1 MRPPASRASRATRS
15 AELINAGTPFVAA
28 TVVRAQCPTSAQPGD
43 SAVVF
48 ADGSIEGFVGGQC
61 AEGSVRLAAVPLLE
75 SGASLLLRILPE
87 GADDFPDGDGS
98 LTVVNPCLS
107 GGALEVFLEPRL
119 PAPGLAI
126 VGNSPIA
133 HALELFAES
142 LGFGVQRSAEVP
154 DVAGHIA
161 VVIASHGRNEA
172 EAIQAALEAKVG
184 FIGLVASSLRGE
196 AVLSE
201 LDLSAADRAAIRT
214 PVGLDIGARTAEEI
228 ALSILADLVRSV
240 RIEGL
245 APPPVE
251 SRNAPASAAP
261 VSVAAMSAVDPVC
274 GMTVMV
280 GADTAHAVVD
290 GVDQWFCN
298 PGCRS
303 RFLEEAQFIEE
314 AQVGS

>member
-1 MRPPASRASRATRS
+1 MRTPVSRATRS
-15 AELINAGTPFVAA
+15 AELINAGTPFVSA
-28 TVVRAQCPTSAQPGD
+28 TVVRAQCPTSARPGD
-43 SAVVF
+43 SAIVF

-87 GADDFPDGDGS
+87 GADDFPESDGS

-107 GGALEVFLEPRL
+107 GGALEIFLEPRL

-154 DVAGHIA
+154 NVKGHIA
-161 VVIASHGRNEA
+161 VLISSHGRNEV

-184 FIGLVASSLRGE
+184 FIGLVASSTRGK
-196 AVLSE
+196 AVLCE
-201 LDLSAADRAAIRT
+201 LDLSKEDQAAIRT

-228 ALSILADLVRSV
+228 ALSVLADLVRSV
-240 RIEGL
+240 RIDGL
-245 APPPVE
+245 VPPPVE
-251 SRNAPASAAP
+251 SPKAPE
-261 VSVAAMSAVDPVC
+261 SAVDPVC

-280 GADTAHAVVD
+280 GADTAHVALD
-290 GVDQWFCN
+290 GVDYWFCN

-303 RFLEEAQFIEE
+303 RFCEE

>member
-1 MRPPASRASRATRS
+1 MGDHAGQPYAPDLISNAHASQPRDSLCGVDQRGHAICFR
-15 AELINAGTPFVAA
+15 
-28 TVVRAQCPTSAQPGD
+28 TVVRAQCPTSARPGD
-43 SAVVF
+43 SAIVF

-87 GADDFPDGDGS
+87 GADDFPESDGS

-107 GGALEVFLEPRL
+107 GGALEIFLEPRL

-154 DVAGHIA
+154 NAGGHIA
-161 VVIASHGRNEA
+161 VLISSHGRNEV

-184 FIGLVASSLRGE
+184 FIGLVASSTRGK

-201 LDLSAADRAAIRT
+201 LDLSKEDQAADQNSGRVGHRGEDRRRDR
-214 PVGLDIGARTAEEI
+214 PVGP
-228 ALSILADLVRSV
+228 S
-240 RIEGL
+240 
-245 APPPVE
+245 
-251 SRNAPASAAP
+251 
-261 VSVAAMSAVDPVC
+261 
-274 GMTVMV
+274 
-280 GADTAHAVVD
+280 
-290 GVDQWFCN
+290 
-298 PGCRS
+298 
-303 RFLEEAQFIEE
+303 
-314 AQVGS
+314 